1 MFAMW
6 QQKTGN
12 IQTFDIILGY
22 SGTNSVDSQGPT
34 PGVAGGT
41 WLTMD
46 SPLEPFKRPDGN
58 DPLTSRDM
66 VDWTKLGYSYEYEG
80 VHGTTPAPERGS
92 PPPSAPVPPTDL
104 TPVLVVSN
112 INRANI
118 GGSFLVHAW
127 ASLPDGGSDGNKVLV
142 GTEAVLSR
150 WHVSGCIN
158 CQKHLEVRVHMPL
171 HGWSREQAENMRFD
185 IAVVTRQDAG
195 GGGGRKGDSGMDG
208 SKIKFAL
215 DSLGMSSSARW
226 ELWTSHCDEIVPR
239 LEKTPRRAMI
249 RSRL

>member
-6 QQKTGN
+6 QQKTGT
-12 IQTFDIILGY
+12 IQTFDIIPGY

-46 SPLEPFKRPDGN
+46 SPLEPFKRPDGTG
-58 DPLTSRDM
+58 PLTSRDM
-66 VDWTKLGYSYEYEG
+66 TDWTKLGYTYEYEG
-80 VHGTTPAPERGS
+80 IHGTIPAPEGQPTR
-92 PPPSAPVPPTDL
+92 PSALVPPTNPA
-104 TPVLVVSN
+104 PVLVVSN

-127 ASLPDGGSDGNKVLV
+127 ASLPDGGSNDKILV

-171 HGWSREQAENMRFD
+171 RGWSREQAEKMHFD
-185 IAVVTRQDAG
+185 ITVVTRQDAG

-226 ELWTSHCDEIVPR
+226 ELRTSHCNEVGPR
-239 LEKTPRRAMI
+239 LERPPRRVMI